1 MSSEHVNSDEL
12 IAFAELLADEARA
25 ILAEANASPADIQYK
40 ADDSPVTDLDR
51 RIEARLRALI
61 DDRYPE
67 HGILGEELGSRDLD
81 AELVWVLDP
90 IDGTAPFIAGIP
102 VYGTLIGL
110 ARRGQPFI
118 GVIDHPATDDRWV
131 GLAGSFARHNG
142 AAVHT
147 RCCERLA
154 DAFVTNSNPDF
165 FSSDEM
171 SAFTALKSR
180 VRYVQYGG
188 SCYAYAMLASGRTD
202 IGLDAN
208 FDTFDV
214 FAPAAVIQ
222 GAGGIVTDWSGKS
235 IDLEWQ
241 GQILAAGDPRMH
253 AQALRALD
261 EGFLQKSEQPSK
273 LTGKH

>member
-1 MSSEHVNSDEL
+1 MTSDHVNSDDL
-12 IAFAELLADEARA
+12 IAFAESLADEARA
-25 ILAEANASPADIQYK
+25 VLDAANASPTDIQYK

-51 RIEARLRALI
+51 RIEARMRALI
-61 DDRYPE
+61 DDRYPQ
-67 HGILGEELGSRDLD
+67 HGILGEELGNRDLD

-110 ARRGQPFI
+110 ARRGRPFI

-131 GLAGSFARHNG
+131 GVAGSYARHNG
-142 AAVHT
+142 KAVHT
-147 RCCERLA
+147 RRCERLA

-171 SAFTALKSR
+171 SAFIGLKSR
-180 VRYVQYGG
+180 VRYMQYGG

-208 FDTFDV
+208 FDPFDV
-214 FAPAAVIQ
+214 FAPAAVIE
-222 GAGGIVTDWSGKS
+222 GAGGIVSDWSGKG
-235 IDLEWQ
+235 IDLQWQ
-241 GQILAAGDPRMH
+241 GRILAAGDPRMH
-253 AQALRALD
+253 AQALSALK
-261 EGFLQKSEQPSK
+261 EGFSQTTEQLSKS
-273 LTGKH
+273 TAKH

>member
-1 MSSEHVNSDEL
+1 MTPDHVNSDDL
-12 IAFAELLADEARA
+12 IAFAESLADEARA
-25 ILAEANASPADIQYK
+25 ILDAANASPTDIQYK

-61 DDRYPE
+61 DDRYPQ
-67 HGILGEELGSRDLD
+67 HGILGEELGNRDLD
-81 AELVWVLDP
+81 AEMVWVLDP

-110 ARRGQPFI
+110 ARRGRPFI

-131 GLAGSFARHNG
+131 GVAGSYARHNG
-142 AAVHT
+142 NAVHT
-147 RCCERLA
+147 RRCERLA

-171 SAFTALKSR
+171 SAFTGLKSR
-180 VRYVQYGG
+180 VRYMQYGG

-208 FDTFDV
+208 FDPFDV
-214 FAPAAVIQ
+214 FAPAAVIE
-222 GAGGIVTDWSGKS
+222 GAGGIVSDWSGKG
-235 IDLEWQ
+235 IDLQWQ
-241 GQILAAGDPRMH
+241 GRILAAGDPQMH
-253 AQALRALD
+253 AQALSALN
-261 EGFLQKSEQPSK
+261 EGFSQTTEQLSKS
-273 LTGKH
+273 TGKR

>member
-1 MSSEHVNSDEL
+1 
-12 IAFAELLADEARA
+12 
-25 ILAEANASPADIQYK
+25 
-40 ADDSPVTDLDR
+40 
-51 RIEARLRALI
+51 LRVLI

-67 HGILGEELGSRDLD
+67 HGILGEEHGSRDLD

-110 ARRGQPFI
+110 ARRGRPFI

-142 AAVHT
+142 RSVHS
-147 RCCERLA
+147 RRCERLA

-188 SCYAYAMLASGRTD
+188 SCYAYAVLASGRTD
-202 IGLDAN
+202 IGLDAKL
-208 FDTFDV
+208 DTFDV
-214 FAPAAVIQ
+214 FAPAAVIE
-222 GAGGIVTDWSGKS
+222 GAGGMVSDWSGKG
-235 IDLEWQ
+235 IDLQWQ
-241 GQILAAGDPRMH
+241 GRILATGDPRMH
-253 AQALRALD
+253 AQALSALD
-261 EGFLQKSEQPSK
+261 EGLLQKSEQLSK
-273 LTGKH
+273 STGKRSPDL

>member
-1 MSSEHVNSDEL
+1 MTSEQENCDEL
-12 IAFAELLADEARA
+12 IAFAECLADEART
-25 ILAEANASPADIQYK
+25 IMRQSDASPSDIQYK
-40 ADDSPVTDLDR
+40 ADASPVTDLDR
-51 RIEARLRALI
+51 RIEARMRALI
-61 DDRYPE
+61 DDRYPH
-67 HGILGEELGSRDLD
+67 HGVLGEEHGSRDLD

-110 ARRGQPFI
+110 ARRGRPFI

-131 GLAGSFARHNG
+131 GLAGSFARRNG
-142 AAVHT
+142 TAVHT
-147 RCCERLA
+147 RRCERLA

-165 FSSDEM
+165 LSPGEM

-208 FDTFDV
+208 FDPFDV
-214 FAPAAVIQ
+214 FAPAAVIE
-222 GAGGIVTDWSGKS
+222 GAGGIVSDWSGKS

-241 GQILAAGDPRMH
+241 GRILAAGCTQMH
-253 AQALRALD
+253 EQAMSILAGL
-261 EGFLQKSEQPSK
+261 EGA
-273 LTGKH
+273 

>member
-1 MSSEHVNSDEL
+1 MTSEQVNSDEL
-12 IAFAELLADEARA
+12 IAFAELLANEART
-25 ILAEANASPADIQYK
+25 ILRRSDASPSEIQYK
-40 ADDSPVTDLDR
+40 ADGSPVTDLDR
-51 RIEARLRALI
+51 RIEARMRALI
-61 DDRYPE
+61 EDRYPR
-67 HGILGEELGSRDLD
+67 HGILGEEHGSRVLD
-81 AELVWVLDP
+81 ADLVWVLDP

-110 ARRGQPFI
+110 ARRGRPFI

-131 GLAGSFARHNG
+131 GLAHGFARHNG

-147 RCCERLA
+147 RRCERMA

-171 SAFTALKSR
+171 SAFTVLKSR

-208 FDTFDV
+208 FDPFDV
-214 FAPAAVIQ
+214 FAPSAVIE
-222 GAGGIVTDWSGKS
+222 GAGGIVSDWSGKS
-235 IDLEWQ
+235 IDLAWR
-241 GQILAAGDPRMH
+241 GQILAAGCAQMH
-253 AQALRALD
+253 EQAMSILA
-261 EGFLQKSEQPSK
+261 GN
-273 LTGKH
+273 GGA